1 MEKTIPNQDCS
12 KAEEGEASTHAQ
24 GKKKTPEKGRAQFLE
39 TIHGPLVGYREIT
52 SLFYDYKSTIKVSI
66 GYINLYEGYNLGCK
80 QPQEKYPG

>member
-39 TIHGPLVGYREIT
+39 TIHDPLVGYREIT
-52 SLFYDYKSTIKVSI
+52 STFYGHKGTIKVSI
-66 GYINLYEGYNLGCK
+66 G
-80 QPQEKYPG
+80 